1 MSKSRKRPDLR
12 RLQPSRRDFLKLS
25 GAALGC
31 ALLGSAYGCGGGG
44 GDDGGGDPLPNGYRF
59 YRIYSPGDLG
69 LFPEV
74 TGLSPQVLLNE
85 RGQVFFSGQ
94 TAAGDFG
101 FYALTR
107 DLSGTP
113 AIGDARRI
121 LLEGTAGPN
130 GRIIDT
136 LTSVDV
142 DDDGTVAG
150 VLAYEMEANTDQSP
164 GSVVTDRGSGLEVLV
179 DYNDELPGNQGA
191 YGGDF
196 GDIDIEGGDVMV
208 VARYGGDGLDA
219 EGLFFLPGAQAA
231 QAKIVVNTGDEIPEA
246 NGTLDGLGLV
256 DLDENGAYVLQ
267 AFGDDPLRPL
277 SARQSRQSGG
287 VLFQGNVNAPRQQN
301 RLLSA
306 CPSLE
311 LSRSAR
317 ARTTVPIVGDNL
329 YGPRIGGAEVTSYVT
344 QIGDDLIL
352 FRNDSIIAQSGAQSP
367 GGAVIRTL
375 IPGVVNGGGLTF
387 FQLITEQGIELC
399 ANDGV
404 RSALLLQRG
413 DRIDG
418 RQLDTLALGFHNN
431 QADDLG
437 RIVCYCQFADGQ
449 EALLLGIPV

>member
-1 MSKSRKRPDLR
+1 MK

-31 ALLGSAYGCGGGG
+31 ALLGSAYGCGGDG
-44 GDDGGGDPLPNGYRF
+44 GDNGGSDPLPNGYLF

-74 TGLSPQVLLNE
+74 AGLSPQVLLDE
-85 RGQVFFSGQ
+85 RGHVFFSGQ

-101 FYALTR
+101 FYALTL

-113 AIGDARRI
+113 KIGDGRRI
-121 LLEGTAGPN
+121 LLEGTAGPD

-136 LTSVDV
+136 LTAVDV
-142 DDDGTVAG
+142 DEDGAVAG
-150 VLAYEMEANTDQSP
+150 VLAFDMPENTDQGP
-164 GSVVTDRGSGLEVLV
+164 GAVVTDRGAGLEILV
-179 DYNDELPGNQGA
+179 NYNDDLPGNQGA

-219 EGLFFLPGAQAA
+219 EGLFFLPGGETPLAR
-231 QAKIVVNTGDEIPEA
+231 ILLSTGDEIPEA
-246 NGTLDGLGLV
+246 NGTLEGLGLV
-256 DLDENGAYVLQ
+256 DLDENGAYVMQ
-267 AFGDDPLRPL
+267 AFGDDPLRPRQ
-277 SARQSRQSGG
+277 ARQTGG
-287 VLFQGNVNAPRQQN
+287 VLFQGNVNQPREQN

-317 ARTTVPIVGDNL
+317 VRSTVPIVGDNL
-329 YGPRIGGAEVTSYVT
+329 YGPRIGGADVTSYVT
-344 QIGDDLIL
+344 QLDDDIKLY
-352 FRNDSIIAQSGAQSP
+352 RNESIIAQSGALSP
-367 GGAVIRTL
+367 GGSVIRTL

-387 FQLITEQGIELC
+387 FQLITERGIELC
-399 ANDGV
+399 AHDGI

-413 DRIDG
+413 DLVEG
-418 RQLDTLALGFHNN
+418 RRLDTLALGFHTS
-431 QADDLG
+431 QADDQG

>member
-1 MSKSRKRPDLR
+1 MK
-12 RLQPSRRDFLKLS
+12 RLQPSRRDFLKLT
-25 GAALGC
+25 GTALGC
-31 ALLGSAYGCGGGG
+31 ALLGSAYGCGDGGG
-44 GDDGGGDPLPNGYRF
+44 GGGGGDPLPNGYRF

-94 TAAGDFG
+94 TEAGDFG
-101 FYALTR
+101 FYSLTL
-107 DLSGTP
+107 DLSDTP
-113 AIGDARRI
+113 RIGDARRI
-121 LLEGTAGPN
+121 LLEGTAGPD
-130 GRIIDT
+130 GRMIDT
-136 LTSVDV
+136 LTAVDV

-150 VLAYEMEANTDQSP
+150 VLAFEMQGNTDESP
-164 GSVVTDRGSGLEVLV
+164 GAVVTDRGAGLEILV
-179 DYNDELPGNQGA
+179 NYNDELPGNQGA

-196 GDIDIEGGDVMV
+196 GDIDIEGGDLMV

-219 EGLFFLPGAQAA
+219 EGLFFLPGAAADQAR
-231 QAKIVVNTGDEIPEA
+231 IVLNTGDEIPEA
-246 NGTLDGLGLV
+246 NGTIEGLGLV
-256 DLDENGAYVLQ
+256 DLDENGSYVLQ
-267 AFGDDPLRPL
+267 AFGDDPLRPPT
-277 SARQSRQSGG
+277 ARQARQSGG
-287 VLFQGNVNAPRQQN
+287 VLFQGNVNLPRQQN
-301 RLLSA
+301 LLLCA

-317 ARTTVPIVGDNL
+317 ARSAVPAVGDNL
-329 YGPRIGGAEVTSYVT
+329 YGPRIGGAEVTSWVT
-344 QIGDDLIL
+344 QVEDDLRL
-352 FRNDSIIAQSGAQSP
+352 YRNDAIIAQSGALSP

-399 ANDGV
+399 ANDGD

-413 DRIDG
+413 DRVDG
-418 RQLDTLALGFHNN
+418 HRVDTLALGFHNN

-437 RIVCYCQFADGQ
+437 RIVCYCQFANGQ

>member
-1 MSKSRKRPDLR
+1 MK

-31 ALLGSAYGCGGGG
+31 ALLGSAYGCGGDGG
-44 GDDGGGDPLPNGYRF
+44 DGGGSDPLPNGYLF

-74 TGLSPQVLLNE
+74 AGLSPQVLLNE
-85 RGQVFFSGQ
+85 RGQIFFSGQ
-94 TAAGDFG
+94 MEAGDFG
-101 FYALTR
+101 FYALTL

-113 AIGDARRI
+113 KIGDARRI
-121 LLEGTAGPN
+121 LLEGTAGPD

-136 LTSVDV
+136 LTAVDV

-150 VLAYEMEANTDQSP
+150 VLAFEIPENTDQSP
-164 GSVVTDRGSGLEVLV
+164 GAVVTDRGAGLEILV
-179 DYNDELPGNQGA
+179 NYNDDLPGNQGA

-219 EGLFFLPGAQAA
+219 EGLFFLPGAEAA
-231 QAKIVVNTGDEIPEA
+231 RARIVLNTGDEIPEA
-246 NGTLDGLGLV
+246 NGTLEGLGLV
-256 DLDENGAYVLQ
+256 DLDENGSYVAQ
-267 AFGDDPLRPL
+267 AFGDDPLRPPQL
-277 SARQSRQSGG
+277 RQARQSGG
-287 VLFQGNVNAPRQQN
+287 VLFQGNVNQPREEN
-301 RLLSA
+301 RLICA
-306 CPSLE
+306 CPSLD

-317 ARTTVPIVGDNL
+317 ARPNGPIVGDNL
-329 YGPRIGGAEVTSYVT
+329 YGPRIGGAEITSWVT
-344 QIGDDLIL
+344 QLEDDLRL
-352 FRNDSIIAQSGAQSP
+352 YRNDSIIAQSGALSP

-399 ANDGV
+399 AHDGT

-413 DRIDG
+413 DLVEG
-418 RQLDTLALGFHNN
+418 RRLDTLALGFHNN